1 MKAKDIVVE
10 YSVFMIE
17 TAPHFKMGFIDIAA
31 GSIQLLIVG
40 QSNCN
45 LLSIGKPEKL
55 IVAAVNETNILA
67 GFLDVLI
74 QPFGDIAEAV
84 EVIVALLR
92 IATDQESVVF
102 GIYTK
107 TILGG
112 VVSLKGAVW
121 LSSCKAHHAAPSH

>member
-1 MKAKDIVVE
+1 
-10 YSVFMIE
+10 MINA
-17 TAPHFKMGFIDIAA
+17 APHFKMGFINIAA
-31 GSIQLLIVG
+31 GSIQLLISR

-74 QPFGDIAEAV
+74 QPFGYITEAV
-84 EVIVALLR
+84 VVVVALLR
-92 IATDQESVVF
+92 IAADQESVVL

-112 VVSLKGAVW
+112 VVSLEPALLIGRGLFVGREFVFE
-121 LSSCKAHHAAPSH
+121 